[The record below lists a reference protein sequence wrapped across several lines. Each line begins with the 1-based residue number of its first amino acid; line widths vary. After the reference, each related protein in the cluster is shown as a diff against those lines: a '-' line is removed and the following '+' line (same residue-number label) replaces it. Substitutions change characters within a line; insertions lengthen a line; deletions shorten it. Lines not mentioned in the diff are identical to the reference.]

1 MLIPLKVDV
10 ATYRTPWVNVALMI
24 AIVFISFAAFSDEAL
39 RFKLGGIKATRS
51 FNVRTGENEITSVAR
66 TTKDFPLPVL
76 ALTSTLVH
84 DGWLHLLGN
93 MLFLWVF
100 GNAMNYK
107 FGHVGYFV
115 LYVLAGMAGGLAH
128 YASSSM
134 PVIGAS
140 GAINGV
146 MGAFLVF
153 FPRNDVTVMW
163 IIFIRPGVGRISS
176 VWLILF
182 WIVWDVMF
190 LSLGALM
197 GVALWSHVA
206 GFAAGFGIAMFCA
219 ATGLI
224 KSPDDEQTLLQLF
237 GR

>member
-1 MLIPLKVDV
+1 MLIPLRVDV
-10 ATYRTPWVNVALMI
+10 ATYRTPFVNVALMI
-24 AIVFISFAAFSDEAL
+24 AIVVISVMAFSDEAL
-39 RFKLGGIKATRS
+39 LMKLGGIEVTERDL
-51 FNVRTGENEITSVAR
+51 FEFDVRV

-84 DGWLHLLGN
+84 GGWLHLLGN

-100 GNAMNYK
+100 GNAVNYK
-107 FGHVGYFV
+107 FGHVKYLV
-115 LYVLAGMAGGLAH
+115 LYALAGMAGGLAH
-128 YASSSM
+128 YATSDM

-153 FPRNDVTVMW
+153 FPRNDVTVFW
-163 IIFIRPGVGRISS
+163 FIFIRPGVSRISS
-176 VWLILF
+176 IWLILF

-190 LSLGALM
+190 LSMGAAM
-197 GVALWSHVA
+197 GVALWAHVA
-206 GFAAGFGIAMFCA
+206 GFAAGFGISMLCA

-237 GR
+237 RR